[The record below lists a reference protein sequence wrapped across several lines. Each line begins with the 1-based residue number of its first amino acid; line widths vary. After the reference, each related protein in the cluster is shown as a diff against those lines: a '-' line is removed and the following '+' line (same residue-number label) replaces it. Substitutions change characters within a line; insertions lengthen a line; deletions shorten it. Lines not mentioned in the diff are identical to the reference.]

1 MKSKL
6 GYRNLVFFYILY
18 LSNPFYLTSSSILSP
33 AIIVRVGNDCSGIL
47 LPETNYVWT
56 LSQCLEYDNG
66 IIKNKITVQ
75 KNNSNLPY
83 SLIHKSRFQFDTLQN
98 PSIIF
103 RSKEW
108 VLLRVD
114 LPDDYLIKKE
124 FYYTNFPHSVDT
136 ISIGY
141 PVVTDYKADA
151 VRNYVDWIILP
162 HWQYQ
167 LDTFIKNHDTF
178 NNQRTKENNQLKE
191 LNDHGKGYL
200 TDTRKSDPV
209 ILKKYTLN
217 KAIEFCIKK
226 WTDNRYIFNRL
237 ATLSNIEKDDVRD
250 KIIKELNLNEDRL
263 EEINGL
269 ASRLFITY
277 SILPID
283 LLPETVGEIIMSFQ
297 KDYFGSA
304 LFLIDHP
311 DILNELNLSIRN
323 IEPVDIK
330 FSSEYPIW
338 NQQDTLLEG
347 NDGLQIIQ
355 KIRNKFWKVSGM
367 SGAPIFY
374 EGKLIGIQTYIP
386 HYTSRELTF
395 QNYINFISM
404 NELMELQYLEEYAE
418 IWKKISGI
426 IKQ

>member
-1 MKSKL
+1 
-6 GYRNLVFFYILY
+6 
-18 LSNPFYLTSSSILSP
+18 
-33 AIIVRVGNDCSGIL
+33 
-47 LPETNYVWT
+47 
-56 LSQCLEYDNG
+56 
-66 IIKNKITVQ
+66 
-75 KNNSNLPY
+75 
-83 SLIHKSRFQFDTLQN
+83 
-98 PSIIF
+98 
-103 RSKEW
+103 
-108 VLLRVD
+108 
-114 LPDDYLIKKE
+114 
-124 FYYTNFPHSVDT
+124 
-136 ISIGY
+136 
-141 PVVTDYKADA
+141 
-151 VRNYVDWIILP
+151 
-162 HWQYQ
+162 
-167 LDTFIKNHDTF
+167 
-178 NNQRTKENNQLKE
+178 
-191 LNDHGKGYL
+191 
-200 TDTRKSDPV
+200 
-209 ILKKYTLN
+209 
-217 KAIEFCIKK
+217 
-226 WTDNRYIFNRL
+226 
-237 ATLSNIEKDDVRD
+237 
-250 KIIKELNLNEDRL
+250 
-263 EEINGL
+263 
-269 ASRLFITY
+269 
-277 SILPID
+277 
-283 LLPETVGEIIMSFQ
+283 MSFQ